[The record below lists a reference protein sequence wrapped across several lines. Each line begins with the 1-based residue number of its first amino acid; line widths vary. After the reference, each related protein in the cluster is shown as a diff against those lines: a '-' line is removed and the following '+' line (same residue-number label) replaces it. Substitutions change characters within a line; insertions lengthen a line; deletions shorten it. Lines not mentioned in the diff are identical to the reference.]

1 MDIKIGSY
9 VRFLN
14 DVGGG
19 RVSRIEGKMVYVE
32 DEDGFE
38 RPAPAGQLVV
48 VESGKAMTHSYERPI
63 QVKSKLVEPDVP
75 ATKPKE
81 KTAEPQLPVVETPEG
96 EKLNIVL
103 AYEPREVKHLNTTT
117 FYPILV
123 NDSNY
128 YLYFTYMTRG
138 DDEQW
143 TTRYHGIVEPNIQVQ
158 LDEFG
163 HNDLNMMTH
172 IAVQYIAFKQERHFK
187 LKNPV
192 LVEQRLDVTR
202 FYKLHSFR
210 PTDYF
215 DTPVLSLDITRN
227 DRPARQLV
235 IDSSEIESAMR
246 GEMQARQQDKRKDRY
261 GKPQQQRR
269 QEIIVQDLHIAE
281 LLDDLRGLSN
291 ADMLNYQLDKFNEV
305 MRANLKHQG
314 QRIVF
319 IHGKGEG
326 VLRRA
331 IMEELRRHYPACEA
345 QDASFKE
352 YGFGATQVTI
362 HHSNK

>member
-1 MDIKIGSY
+1 MEIGDF

-19 RVSRIEGKMVYVE
+19 RVTRIEGKTVYVE

-38 RPAPAGQLVV
+38 RPTLASQVV
-48 VESGKAMTHSYERPI
+48 VVDTKKSYERPLD
-63 QVKSKLVEPDVP
+63 VKTRLVEPDVP
-75 ATKPKE
+75 APKP
-81 KTAEPQLPVVETPEG
+81 EPESKPEPVIETPDG
-96 EKLNIVL
+96 DKLNIQL
-103 AYEPREVKHLNTTT
+103 AYEPRQVKHLPTTT
-117 FYPILV
+117 FYPVLV

-128 YLYFTYMTRG
+128 FLYFTYMTRG
-138 DDEQW
+138 DDTTW
-143 TTRYHGIVEPNIQVQ
+143 TTRSHGMIEPNFQLT

-163 HNDLNMMTH
+163 HDDLNQMTH
-172 IAVQYIAFKQERHFK
+172 IAVQLVAFKQDRHFA

-192 LVEQRLDVTR
+192 LVEQRLDVTK
-202 FYKLHSFR
+202 FYKLHCFH
-210 PTDYF
+210 TNEYF
-215 DTPVLSLDITRN
+215 DTPVLAVDIVRG

-235 IDSSEIESAMR
+235 IDSSELEQAMR
-246 GEMQARQQDKRKDRY
+246 SKKSERHPERKRA
-261 GKPQQQRR
+261 GSKPQQARR
-269 QEIIVQDLHIAE
+269 DEIIVQDLHIAE
-281 LLDDLRGLSN
+281 LLDNLTGLSN
-291 ADMLNYQLDKFNEV
+291 ADMLSYQIDKFNEV
-305 MRANLKHQG
+305 MRAHQNHLG

-331 IMEELRRHYPACEA
+331 ILDELKRRYPSCEV

-362 HHSNK
+362 HR

>member
-1 MDIKIGSY
+1 MSIKIGDY

-19 RVSRIEGKMVYVE
+19 RVTRVEGKMIYVE
-32 DEDGFE
+32 DHDGFE
-38 RPAPAGQLVV
+38 RPAPASELVV
-48 VESGKAMTHSYERPI
+48 VEQGRPMTQSYERPI
-63 QVKSKLVEPDVP
+63 QVKSKLVEPDTP
-75 ATKPKE
+75 APKPKSE
-81 KTAEPQLPVVETPEG
+81 EPKLPVMETPEG
-96 EKLNIVL
+96 EQLNIVL

-117 FYPILV
+117 FFPILV

-128 YLYFTYMTRG
+128 YLYFAYMTRG
-138 DDEQW
+138 DDSEW
-143 TTRYHGIVEPNIQVQ
+143 TTRFHGMVEPNIQIQ

-163 HNDLNMMTH
+163 HNDLNQMTH
-172 IAVQYIAFKQERHFK
+172 IAVQYIAFKQDRHFK

-192 LVEQRLDVTR
+192 MVEQRLDVTR
-202 FYKLHSFR
+202 FYKLHSFHA
-210 PTDYF
+210 TDYF
-215 DTPVLSLDITRN
+215 DTPVLSIDIVRN
-227 DRPARQLV
+227 DRPSRPMV
-235 IDSSEIESAMR
+235 IDSSELESAMR
-246 GEMQARQQDKRKDRY
+246 GELRAKQEAKRQRHHA
-261 GKPQQQRR
+261 KPQQQRR

-291 ADMLNYQLDKFNEV
+291 SDMLNYQLDKFNEV

-331 IMEELRRHYPACEA
+331 IMEELKRHYPACEV

-362 HHSNK
+362 HHSR

>member
-1 MDIKIGSY
+1 MNIQIGQY

-19 RVSRIEGKMVYVE
+19 RVSRIEGKTVYVE

-38 RPAPAGQLVV
+38 RPVPASQLVLV
-48 VESGKAMTHSYERPI
+48 GDGKPGAASYERPI
-63 QVKSKLVEPDVP
+63 PVKSKLVEPDVP
-75 ATKPKE
+75 APAPKP
-81 KTAEPQLPVVETPEG
+81 EPQPLLPIEETAQG
-96 EKLNIVL
+96 EQLNIVL
-103 AYEPREVKHLNTTT
+103 AFEPREVKHLNTTT

-128 YLYFTYMTRG
+128 FLYFTYMTRG
-138 DDEQW
+138 DDSEW
-143 TTRYHGIVEPNIQVQ
+143 TTRFHGLVEPNVQIQ
-158 LDEFG
+158 LNEFG
-163 HNDLNMMTH
+163 HNYLNDMTH
-172 IAVQYIAFKQERHFK
+172 IAVQYVAFKQDRHFK
-187 LKNPV
+187 LKNPA

-202 FYKLHSFR
+202 FHKLHTFHTSN
-210 PTDYF
+210 YF
-215 DTPVLSLDITRN
+215 DTPVLSIEITRN

-235 IDSSEIESAMR
+235 IDSSELEAALRQKNDLPTRKGNKPR
-246 GEMQARQQDKRKDRY
+246 GI
-261 GKPQQQRR
+261 PQQQRR

-281 LLDDLRGLSN
+281 LIDNLAGMSN
-291 ADMLNYQLDKFNEV
+291 ADILNYQLDKFNEV
-305 MRANLKHQG
+305 MRANLKHPG

-331 IMEELRRHYPACEA
+331 LLEELKRHYPACEV

-362 HHSNK
+362 HQRQ

>member
-1 MDIKIGSY
+1 MRIGDF

-19 RVSRIEGKMVYVE
+19 RVTRIEGNTVYVE

-38 RPAPAGQLVV
+38 RPTPATQLVV
-48 VESGKAMTHSYERPI
+48 VDTKKSYERPLE
-63 QVKSKLVEPDVP
+63 VKTRLVEPDVP
-75 ATKPKE
+75 APKP
-81 KTAEPQLPVVETPEG
+81 EPEHKPEPVFETPEG
-96 EKLNIVL
+96 EKLNVQL

-117 FYPILV
+117 FFPVLV

-128 YLYFTYMTRG
+128 FLYFTYMTRG
-138 DDEQW
+138 DD
-143 TTRYHGIVEPNIQVQ
+143 TTWSTRSHGIIEPNFQLQ

-163 HNDLNMMTH
+163 HNDLNQMTH
-172 IAVQYIAFKQERHFK
+172 IAVQLIAFKQDRHFA

-192 LVEQRLDVTR
+192 LVDQRLDVTK
-202 FYKLHSFR
+202 FFKLHCFH
-210 PTDYF
+210 TNEYF
-215 DTPVLSLDITRN
+215 DTPVLAIDIVRN
-227 DRPARQLV
+227 DLPARQLV
-235 IDSSEIESAMR
+235 IDSSELEHAMR
-246 GEMQARQQDKRKDRY
+246 AKKNERHPERKKP
-261 GKPQQQRR
+261 GSKPQQTRR
-269 QEIIVQDLHIAE
+269 DEIIVQDLHIAE
-281 LLDDLRGLSN
+281 LLDNLTGLNHS
-291 ADMLNYQLDKFNEV
+291 DMLNYQIDKFNEV
-305 MRANLKHQG
+305 MRAHQNHLG

-331 IMEELRRHYPACEA
+331 ILEELKRHYPTCEV

-362 HHSNK
+362 HR

>member
-1 MDIKIGSY
+1 MKIGDY

-19 RVSRIEGKMVYVE
+19 RVARIEGKTVYVE

-38 RPAPAGQLVV
+38 RPTPSSQVV
-48 VESGKAMTHSYERPI
+48 VVDTKKSYERPLE
-63 QVKSKLVEPDVP
+63 VKTRLVEPDEP
-75 ATKPKE
+75 KPKPV
-81 KTAEPQLPVVETPEG
+81 EPKPEPVFETPEG
-96 EKLNIVL
+96 EKLNIQL

-117 FYPILV
+117 FHPVLV

-138 DDEQW
+138 DDTSW
-143 TTRYHGIVEPNIQVQ
+143 LTRYHGLIEPNFQLE

-163 HNDLNMMTH
+163 HNDLNQMTH
-172 IAVQYIAFKQERHFK
+172 IAVQLLAFKQDRHFA
-187 LKNPV
+187 LKNPA
-192 LVEQRLDVTR
+192 LVEQRLDVTK
-202 FYKLHSFR
+202 FYKLHCFQ
-210 PTDYF
+210 TNAYF
-215 DTPVLSLDITRN
+215 DTPVLAIDIVRN
-227 DRPARQLV
+227 DLPAKQLR
-235 IDSSEIESAMR
+235 IDSSELEEAMR
-246 GEMQARQQDKRKDRY
+246 SKKAERRPERKKP
-261 GKPQQQRR
+261 GSKPQQTRR
-269 QEIIVQDLHIAE
+269 DEIIVQDLHIAE
-281 LLDDLRGLSN
+281 LLDNLNGLSHS
-291 ADMLNYQLDKFNEV
+291 DMLNYQLDKFNEV
-305 MRANLKHQG
+305 MRAHQNHLG

-331 IMEELRRHYPACEA
+331 ILEELKRHYPTCEV

-362 HHSNK
+362 HR